1 MLPWSHW
8 SRPHGP
14 DERVQGITENV
25 MKRALGRD

>member
-14 DERVQGITENV
+14 DERVRKITANFL
-25 MKRALGRD
+25 KRALDS